1 MQETHITRVHQL
13 NTKSSQLGA
22 QKNPIGHQSAL
33 KDREV
38 SVNDYIHFK
47 IYYNVL

>member
-1 MQETHITRVHQL
+1 MQETHITRVHQS
-13 NTKSSQLGA
+13 NIKSSQLGA
-22 QKNPIGHQSAL
+22 QKKSIGHPSAL

-47 IYYNVL
+47 IYYNGL